1 MKCWNSLVGAP
12 SPARIAARS
21 FRVPAHAPHLHPCR
35 RRRSCPGIGVWV
47 LLITGLT
54 SGIANAVEYHAFA
67 PVLKVEPIIET
78 RYEPVTREVCAEPD
92 DSAREFNTIE
102 ATIGEDIRRQV
113 RLWQQQH
120 SCRNVTEQRARESI
134 VGYRV
139 TYRYGGE
146 TATTR
151 LSYDPGERMPVN
163 VSLSPMK

>member
-1 MKCWNSLVGAP
+1 MMQVRGVSRDAEASRRDSRRGRRPCNKLFTCIGRWLLSLT
-12 SPARIAARS
+12 I
-21 FRVPAHAPHLHPCR
+21 LMN
-35 RRRSCPGIGVWV
+35 
-47 LLITGLT
+47 
-54 SGIANAVEYHAFA
+54 GIARAVEYQAFA

-78 RYEPVTREVCAEPD
+78 RYEPVTRELCTEPD
-92 DSAREFNTIE
+92 DSAREFNNV
-102 ATIGEDIRRQV
+102 AASIGEDIRRQV

-163 VSLSPMK
+163 VSLSPLK